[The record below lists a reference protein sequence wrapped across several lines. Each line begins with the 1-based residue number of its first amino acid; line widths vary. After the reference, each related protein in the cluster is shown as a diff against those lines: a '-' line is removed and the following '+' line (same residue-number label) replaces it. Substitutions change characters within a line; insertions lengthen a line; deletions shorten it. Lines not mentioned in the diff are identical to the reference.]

1 MNLRSQRLHCFKAIR
16 VASRNLFGELRCSR
30 RLGVVGMGLEGCI
43 DEQNAGRT
51 SLERRLTLDDLLRG
65 SITHDSLSCN
75 ISPGCSL
82 PRNSFFIYSLLHII
96 CSLTASFAEPVVTR
110 NPNGPALFRQRT
122 PISIAAP
129 GRLMQRR
136 HPLARNRSLVFTSL
150 HVADLLL

>member
-1 MNLRSQRLHCFKAIR
+1 
-16 VASRNLFGELRCSR
+16 
-30 RLGVVGMGLEGCI
+30 MGLEGCI

-75 ISPGCSL
+75 ISPGCAL

-110 NPNGPALFRQRT
+110 NPNGPAFFGQGN
-122 PISIAAP
+122 PILIAAP
-129 GRLMQRR
+129 GRPMQRR
-136 HPLARNRSLVFTSL
+136 PPLVRARSLDLARLQ
-150 HVADLLL
+150 VADLLL